1 MSVIQFDSVDA
12 PLDRAGVAPAAARAL
27 GRAEAMGL
35 LHANGPIRHLDL
47 KLLTRLLHEVVHS
60 SGVGRDAVAAI
71 STASPSPERIST
83 ALRRLFD
90 ELEQSPVPKH
100 EWRSLLGTLGLELLT
115 QLVGVSVA
123 SARRYA
129 GGERTTPDEVAD
141 RLHFLA
147 LVVADLA
154 GSYNEFGIRRW
165 FARPRPQL
173 DGRSP
178 SQLLRGNWRSDQ
190 PGAQRIRE
198 LARALTGSLA
208 T

>member
-1 MSVIQFDSVDA
+1 
-12 PLDRAGVAPAAARAL
+12 
-27 GRAEAMGL
+27 MGL
-35 LHANGPIRHLDL
+35 LRGDAPIRHLDL
-47 KLLTRLLHEVVHS
+47 RLLSRLLREVVRR

-71 STASPSPERIST
+71 SSEAPSPERIST

-90 ELEQSPVPKH
+90 ELEQSPVPEH
-100 EWRSLLGTLGLELLT
+100 EWPSLLGTLGLELLT
-115 QLVGVSVA
+115 PLVGVSPA

-129 GGERTTPDEVAD
+129 GGQRATPDEVAD

-147 LVVADLA
+147 LIVADLA

-165 FARPRPQL
+165 FGRSRPQL

-178 SQLLRGNWRSDQ
+178 SQLLHGDWRADQ
-190 PGAQRIRE
+190 AGPQRVRA
-198 LARALTGSLA
+198 LARALTGPLA

>member
-1 MSVIQFDSVDA
+1 M
-12 PLDRAGVAPAAARAL
+12 
-27 GRAEAMGL
+27 
-35 LHANGPIRHLDL
+35 DL
-47 KLLTRLLHEVVHS
+47 KLLTRLLREVVHS

-90 ELEQSPVPKH
+90 ELEQSPVPEH
-100 EWRSLLGTLGLELLT
+100 G
-115 QLVGVSVA
+115 
-123 SARRYA
+123 
-129 GGERTTPDEVAD
+129 TTPDEVAE

-178 SQLLRGNWRSDQ
+178 SHLLRGNWRSDQ
-190 PGAQRIRE
+190 PGPQRVRE